1 MTTSFGSRG
10 ASRLFLPV
18 AAVFLIGLVLFAY
31 LRRPVGDEAS
41 GRLSD
46 GLSYEHRVT
55 PLVEEGARIVT
66 LLQSTNSL
74 GAALKAGAEL
84 RGRWQVVR
92 TAAGYDRARHD
103 GFILTFSQFF
113 NVMQSAELI
122 SAALNAAPG
131 ANGGIP
137 EDRRMELLFAL
148 QGVHGAETAAQLVSK
163 TGLPVDALLSRTNL
177 VRELNASGQSAI
189 IQHGKARQVLDQLQP
204 AKGL

>member
-74 GAALKAGAEL
+74 GAALKA
-84 RGRWQVVR
+84 
-92 TAAGYDRARHD
+92 
-103 GFILTFSQFF
+103 
-113 NVMQSAELI
+113 
-122 SAALNAAPG
+122 APG

-177 VRELNASGQSAI
+177 VRELSASGQSAI
-189 IQHGKARQVLDQLQP
+189 SQHGKARQVLDQLQP